1 MRRLLLLFALLC
13 AVCGAE
19 RAAAQ
24 YYTWGSDAPMKWS
37 TIRTPDVRMIYPDT
51 VSAVARRTLFYIRTV
66 QPDISYG
73 FRHGPM
79 RIPFVMHPENF
90 QSNGLVMYLPKR
102 VEFLTS
108 PAIEG
113 YSMPWY
119 KQLVAH
125 EYRHAVQYNN
135 LDRGVIRALSYVLGQ
150 QGSTI
155 GLLCMPIWAMEGDA
169 VMSETMMSSF
179 GRGLQPSFSMAY
191 RAMGS
196 VGRDRCNIDRW
207 FCGSYRDYIPD
218 HYELGYQIC
227 SYAYERYGEN
237 VWDKVAW
244 YGSRNPYVLAT
255 TRVALGKFYKTNVQ
269 KLFRETFD
277 ELERYW
283 ASLPATED
291 SAATLTELPE
301 KNYTTYQW
309 PLPLGDTA
317 VLALKTDLDRVSR
330 FVRIDRRTGE
340 ERRICYTG
348 QVSTRPSLNGG
359 RVWWTEY
366 RRSKLFEQRVNSQLC
381 YMDLA
386 DGIPRSVAGRRRALF
401 PVETPGEL
409 GWVEYNPDGR
419 YTVVVQRGT
428 DSVRRLATPD
438 RAEVHGLAWDDL
450 TVAWYVLVTDD
461 SGMWIGRIDSEGV
474 HPITEGAYI
483 TLSNLR
489 AADGKLY
496 YGSIASGRDEAH
508 CYDLMARRE
517 YRISTS
523 AYGSF
528 SPASAGGEVLL
539 TTYDRRGYRVTEQAA
554 DISDSLLIPVTP
566 SLLPVNLVNPPRKR
580 WDVVNLDT
588 VRFTTSDSVAQCG
601 DFRTKRY
608 RKVPNLV
615 NVHSWMPVA
624 FNPFAA
630 VDEHIIDLNVGFTLM
645 SQNLLSN
652 TEAYAS
658 YGWNRHEGSLVNLGV
673 RYFGLGVR
681 FDLDASYG
689 GNQLFYSL
697 SAYDPETGNPVY
709 QKRPAPDKYYSVG
722 LSATLPL
729 YFQQGYHTRQ
739 LSVST
744 GWNYSN
750 GMVANLEKIEWGVNG
765 GISNIQRIGFREGLH
780 KLSFG
785 VGFSDQV
792 RMSHRDIAPR
802 WGYTLS
808 TNYTF
813 NPANS
818 HFSDL
823 ISFYGQA
830 YLPGFVLH
838 NSLKVAATY
847 QTSLGGYKF
856 PSGYAPLS
864 YRSTRLIPRGFTSA
878 DIVSNNYTAASADYQ
893 LPVWC
898 PEGGIGSVIYIKRIR
913 LNAGGD
919 YAQFRDV
926 GRGGMAWRRIW
937 SAGGDIVVDF
947 NAFRQP
953 ASATSTFK
961 LSCYHPSSGG
971 VWVAASVG
979 LPF

>member
-1 MRRLLLLFALLC
+1 MRRLFLLFALLG

-227 SYAYERYGEN
+227 SYAWERYGEN

-366 RRSKLFEQRVNSQLC
+366 RRSKLFGQRVNSQLC
-381 YMDLA
+381 YMDLS
-386 DGIPRSVAGRRRALF
+386 DGVPRSVAGRRRALF
-401 PVETPGEL
+401 PVETPDEL

-419 YTVVVQRGT
+419 YTVVVQRGA

-528 SPASAGGEVLL
+528 SPAPAGGEVLL

-554 DISDSLLIPVTP
+554 DSSDSLLIPVTP
-566 SLLPVNLVNPPRKR
+566 SRLPVNLVNPPRKR

-630 VDEHIIDLNVGFTLM
+630 VDEHVIDLNAGFTLM

-673 RYFGLGVR
+673 RYFGLGVHL
-681 FDLDASYG
+681 DLDASYG

-744 GWNYSN
+744 SWNYSN
-750 GMVANLEKIEWGVNG
+750 GMVANLDKIEWGVNG

-830 YLPGFVLH
+830 YLPGFALH

-847 QTSLGGYKF
+847 QTSVGGYKF